1 MSNCST
7 LQCLRIS
14 SQASCGMIFSLAC
27 ARARPASKSRY
38 FWMRLPS
45 DHTCRMASVPKMS
58 LKMAE
63 SIVPVGMAGPFT
75 KRVTLLSKPAARG
88 ESRRLLRLGSLR
100 LDAGLGHQRAP
111 FRRFGGDAR
120 GHGSGRAGVGLE
132 ALLLQVRDD
141 IRL

>member
-7 LQCLRIS
+7 LTCLTIS
-14 SQASCGMIFSLAC
+14 SQASWGMILSFAC

-63 SIVPVGMAGPFT
+63 SIVPVGMADLSDQWVQLHSKWTACGGG
-75 KRVTLLSKPAARG
+75 KR
-88 ESRRLLRLGSLR
+88 LRR
-100 LDAGLGHQRAP
+100 LDARKLPGEPRDELFEIIEAVEA
-111 FRRFGGDAR
+111 RRSCHAR
-120 GHGSGRAGVGLE
+120 R
-132 ALLLQVRDD
+132 
-141 IRL
+141 